1 MLARQAAAIDDLSG
15 GRLVLGLGTGWMERE
30 HTMFGYALG
39 DVPTRFTRVEE
50 GLEIITRLL
59 RSSEPVDFEGQFFQV
74 RGAALPG
81 PARPGGPEIQ
91 IGGTGPKRTLPL
103 VARYANAWNAHVIG
117 PAELRE
123 RISTCLTPCS
133 RPRAGSPG
141 RSGGRSTSPSY
152 AGRPLKNC
160 MRG

>member
-1 MLARQAAAIDDLSG
+1 MLARQAAAIDALSG

-39 DVPTRFTRVEE
+39 DVPTRFTRFEE

-59 RSSEPVDFEGQFFQV
+59 RSSEPVDFEGQFC
-74 RGAALPG
+74 
-81 PARPGGPEIQ
+81 
-91 IGGTGPKRTLPL
+91 GTGPKRTLPL

-117 PAELRE
+117 PEELRE

-133 RPRAGSPG
+133 RPRVGSPR